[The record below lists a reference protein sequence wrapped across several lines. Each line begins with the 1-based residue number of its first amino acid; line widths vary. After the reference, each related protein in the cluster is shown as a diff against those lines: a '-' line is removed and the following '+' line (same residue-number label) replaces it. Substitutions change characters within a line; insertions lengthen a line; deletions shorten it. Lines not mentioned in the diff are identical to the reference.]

1 MKNVMVASTIPRGAH
16 RAMVQEAISPGSI
29 RRMAHGVVAT
39 MDLWSM
45 AVSPAYV
52 VHHEEWLK
60 R

>member
-1 MKNVMVASTIPRGAH
+1 MKNVMVASTSPRGAH
-16 RAMVQEAISPGSI
+16 RVMAQEAISPGSI

-52 VHHEEWLK
+52 VHHKEWLQ